1 MLGGIGRSITDLQKG
16 YAAMGMKPPF
26 SDVDM
31 SGVDMKRF
39 GNNKAMFLM
48 QYGLG
53 GNLKK
58 GSPEYE
64 FYYQGLRSGGFE
76 LAPR

>member
-1 MLGGIGRSITDLQKG
+1 
-16 YAAMGMKPPF
+16 
-26 SDVDM
+26 M